1 MASRINDR
9 LVPLKE
15 VQAMV
20 GLSTSEIYRR
30 IRCRDTSLRFPA
42 PIKLGRVSR
51 WKASELQDWI
61 ERQSASSAPN

>member
-1 MASRINDR
+1 MTSHQNDR

-15 VQAMV
+15 VRATV
-20 GLSTSEIYRR
+20 GLSKSEIYRR
-30 IRCRDTSLRFPA
+30 IRYSDTSLRFPA